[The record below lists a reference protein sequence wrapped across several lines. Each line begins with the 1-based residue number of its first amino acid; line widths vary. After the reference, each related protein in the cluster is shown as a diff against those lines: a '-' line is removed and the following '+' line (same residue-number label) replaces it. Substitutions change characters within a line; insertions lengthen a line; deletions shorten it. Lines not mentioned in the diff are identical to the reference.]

1 MMPRLLPADRGHIVV
16 AHRLFLRPRKEVRGL
31 IDATPLQ
38 RNGAADV
45 ERAHFERSVPQQPR
59 AQLRDHGPLLAHIQP
74 AEPAVRDA
82 AEQRQH
88 GGLLEL
94 VLRALTQV
102 RQERGV
108 VAGIGQLLRHMERRQ
123 RPAQLGRERLIP
135 ILTGQSA
142 DFAFG
147 SKPGEQ
153 RLRRARSRLG
163 VSVPPR
169 PAQHHDKIPGRLGEE
184 LGAPEEFRSFDHL
197 AQRPLGGRH
206 LALGQEQRRPD
217 SQILGLCRGV
227 RQTTADRPHL
237 IQVATRRLQ
246 LATAQADL
254 CPPPE
259 RERQQRAIPDRFR
272 LAGGLVGLCQRAVE
286 RPLLPIGDP
295 QVVVALGD
303 ALPYPSPVEGAEG
316 DLPGPDRLGVPPP
329 QVTDD
334 PQVVAAASRRGKIAV
349 PARDHEGLREVVRRL
364 VDPSADHGDR
374 APRIEG
380 VTLDR
385 PLVPPARFVQRQI
398 EPPQPFIV
406 APQARLRG
414 PVQQREGR
422 RIRELALLLRAEV
435 LDDLGVVSGRG
446 ELPRPVDYE

>member
-1 MMPRLLPADRGHIVV
+1 MLAMMPRLL
-16 AHRLFLRPRKEVRGL
+16 AHRPTVAISLSRIASSCARVKKYVASLMPPPSSAMAPQTLSARTSSG
-31 IDATPLQ
+31 
-38 RNGAADV
+38 
-45 ERAHFERSVPQQPR
+45 RSR
-59 AQLRDHGPLLAHIQP
+59 SI
-74 AEPAVRDA
+74 
-82 AEQRQH
+82 
-88 GGLLEL
+88 
-94 VLRALTQV
+94 
-102 RQERGV
+102 
-108 VAGIGQLLRHMERRQ
+108 
-123 RPAQLGRERLIP
+123 
-135 ILTGQSA
+135 
-142 DFAFG
+142 
-147 SKPGEQ
+147 
-153 RLRRARSRLG
+153 RARNCATMAHCWPTSSRPSRLC

-227 RQTTADRPHL
+227 GQTTADRPHL

-272 LAGGLVGLCQRAVE
+272 LAGGLGGLCQRAVE

-364 VDPSADHGDR
+364 IDPSADQGDG
-374 APRIEG
+374 APRIES

-385 PLVPPARFVQRQI
+385 PLVPPTRFIQRQI
-398 EPPQPFIV
+398 EPPQSLIV
-406 APQARLRG
+406 APQPRLRG
-414 PVQQREGR
+414 PVDRKSTR
-422 RIRELALLLRAEV
+422 LN
-435 LDDLGVVSGRG
+435 
-446 ELPRPVDYE
+446 